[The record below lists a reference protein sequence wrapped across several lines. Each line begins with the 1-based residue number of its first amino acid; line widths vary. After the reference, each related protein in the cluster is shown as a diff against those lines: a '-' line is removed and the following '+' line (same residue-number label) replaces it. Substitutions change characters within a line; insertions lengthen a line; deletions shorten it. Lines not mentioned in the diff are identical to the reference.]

1 MSKEKKSKPSFSPE
15 FKEAAVAKCREL
27 GINQTSIELGVSPSA
42 LRNWCSK
49 ANTEVAA
56 KDKPSYQDLEKEN
69 LRLKKELGYVSE
81 INKILK
87 KSTAI
92 FSSNEMGGLR

>member
-1 MSKEKKSKPSFSPE
+1 MSEKKKSKPTFSLE
-15 FKEAAVAKCREL
+15 FKAEAARKCLEI
-27 GINQTSIELGVSPSA
+27 GINKTSLELGVSPSA
-42 LRNWCSK
+42 LRNWCLKGNSE
-49 ANTEVAA
+49 ACS
-56 KDKPSYQDLEKEN
+56 KDKPSYQTLEAEN

-92 FSSNEMGGLR
+92 FSANEMGGLR